1 MTSMK
6 NLNQYIEEGLGQR
19 IKDAAGK
26 VWTKMQAAAL
36 KNFLCSSST
45 SANNLT
51 PLGFSDI
58 RIEGNQVYI
67 NGDFA
72 INKKTYDE
80 LEGTFYNF
88 RFKYIRNL
96 YLYTSYSS
104 MPEWLKGVEVDNLA
118 FCAPFDMY
126 YEGWEISV
134 NNSIS
139 VFPNN
144 SNGIP
149 ALEKCRLNIL
159 KDDVLFRIEDDD
171 FGKPRKSDYSLDIM
185 LDGLSITGKKIWG
198 MELPQLYAGPDLR
211 NHARYVGDME
221 IKGSLPSQAEKN
233 KAKTL
238 VKNWLKTMKWK
249 NLIKNSVKELAT
261 YVNVYKDGK
270 WQDSI
275 LVELTPQEIR

>member
-1 MTSMK
+1 MRE
-6 NLNQYIEEGLGQR
+6 LNQYIEEGLGQK

-26 VWTKMQAAAL
+26 VWTKMQAASLKSFLYSNAAL
-36 KNFLCSSST
+36 
-45 SANNLT
+45 ANDLT
-51 PLGFSDI
+51 PLKMSDI
-58 RIEGNQVYI
+58 KIEGNEVSVH
-67 NGDFA
+67 GSLV

-80 LEGTFYNF
+80 LESTFYNF
-88 RFKYIRNL
+88 RFKYIKNL
-96 YLYTSYSS
+96 YLYSSYSS
-104 MPEWLKGVEVDNLA
+104 MPEWLRGVEVSNLT
-118 FCAPFDMY
+118 FCAPFDMH

-144 SNGIP
+144 TNGVP
-149 ALEKCRLNIL
+149 ALENCRLNIL

-171 FGKPRKSDYSLDIM
+171 FGKPKRSNYPLDSMFDGLDIA
-185 LDGLSITGKKIWG
+185 GKKIYG
-198 MELPQLYAGPDLR
+198 MELPQLYAGPELR
-211 NHARYVGDME
+211 NHVRYVGDME

-238 VKNWLKTMKWK
+238 VKNWLRTRKWK